1 MPPAGRTAAPRLPRS
16 ASCHASSIQ
25 LDVTGACFIHT
36 LSEPRSLRSAIHAA
50 RASAAI
56 ALCFF
61 ALHAPEA
68 TRAAYSSEY
77 RIHMGPVV
85 LRSRVRVWG
94 PAPVLGKSQSF
105 SRSHQFFAND
115 VLNAT
120 HHLY

>member
-1 MPPAGRTAAPRLPRS
+1 MPPAGRTAAPCLPRS

-61 ALHAPEA
+61 AFHAPEA

-85 LRSRVRVWG
+85 LRRAHWRARVKATSEHRFV
-94 PAPVLGKSQSF
+94 VVF
-105 SRSHQFFAND
+105 SKEGSLFTPQWP
-115 VLNAT
+115 
-120 HHLY
+120 